1 VERRRIIRY
10 RKDGDEGR
18 AELLEGDRLRVLAGP
33 MAARLDEVSLLAPA
47 MPSKIIGVGLNYR
60 AHAAEMGKK
69 LPDEPLLFLKPS
81 TALLDPGE
89 PIVRPS
95 GFSRVDYEGEL
106 GVVIG
111 RAARR
116 VPAKDAL
123 SFVAGYCCVNDV
135 TVRDLQQKDVQYTRA
150 KGFDTFAPVG
160 PCLASGLDPRD
171 LGIITRVDGHVRQK
185 SSTSDMIFDVTQI
198 IETASRVM
206 TLLPGDVIATG
217 TPPGVGPIE
226 PGMVV
231 EVEIEGIGILR
242 NPVISEDQPP
252 PQPRRTTEVL

>member
-1 VERRRIIRY
+1 
-10 RKDGDEGR
+10 
-18 AELLEGDRLRVLAGP
+18 
-33 MAARLDEVSLLAPA
+33 
-47 MPSKIIGVGLNYR
+47 
-60 AHAAEMGKK
+60 
-69 LPDEPLLFLKPS
+69 
-81 TALLDPGE
+81 
-89 PIVRPS
+89 
-95 GFSRVDYEGEL
+95 
-106 GVVIG
+106 
-111 RAARR
+111 
-116 VPAKDAL
+116 
-123 SFVAGYCCVNDV
+123 VAGYCCVNDV

-171 LGIITRVDGHVRQK
+171 LGIITRVDGQVRQK
-185 SSTSDMIFDVTQI
+185 SSTSDMIFDVAHI

-206 TLLPGDVIATG
+206 TLLPGDVISTG

-242 NPVISEDQPP
+242 NPVIAEDQPP